1 MMRKL
6 RITYGHSFYSF
17 PIEQCFYCERHL
29 SDHNNWTNL
38 QRCNDLFRPST
49 KLSGNKIRVVV
60 CHTCQRAKSRLEP
73 EEFIEILQ
81 ASYDKIQEFKYIAVS
96 HISTIIS
103 NILYILDHLEPD
115 LNGRNLT
122 IFKRTDS
129 EKPQLKYQ
137 AMSSPLSIQTNASQF
152 NTSLTCYYCNRPLDA
167 SRKDASLQITRDHV
181 RPISKHPESRQIV
194 FSCHLCNNSKANDEP
209 EIFLAKLKIAHY
221 HEQNYKKIPY
231 HLLSTMIV
239 SLQDL
244 ISKSLQSFAPYPV
257 LDILH
262 HYDLS
267 LLRKQ
272 LHRKQRQLW
281 LEQIDDYA
289 LLELLLLCLGAQN
302 KRSSEGLAHDAAFFN
317 ITLWQ
322 ERLELALEIGWISA
336 FYRIDTIDFHALMQ
350 EQEFDQFYILN
361 DRGRA
366 ALQLEAVCSQQE
378 NR

>member
-1 MMRKL
+1 MRKL
-6 RITYGHSFYSF
+6 RITYGRSFQST

-29 SDHNNWTNL
+29 SSHHNWTNL
-38 QRCNDLFRPST
+38 QRCNDLLRPST
-49 KLSGNKIRVVV
+49 KMSGNKISVIV
-60 CHTCQRAKSRLEP
+60 CHTCKRAKLQLEP

-81 ASYDKIQEFKYIAVS
+81 GCFDTQQEFKYIDVS
-96 HISTIIS
+96 RIQMVIKNLI
-103 NILYILDHLEPD
+103 YILDYLEPN

-122 IFKRTDS
+122 VAKRTDS
-129 EKPQLKYQ
+129 EKPLLNYQ
-137 AMSSPLSIQTNASQF
+137 AVTSSLSIQSNASQI

-221 HEQNYKKIPY
+221 HKQNYKKIPY

-244 ISKSLQSFAPYPV
+244 INNSLKSFAPYPV

-361 DRGRA
+361 DRGRS
-366 ALQLEAVCSQQE
+366 ALQLEAICSQQE

>member
-1 MMRKL
+1 MRKL
-6 RITYGHSFYSF
+6 RITYGRSFQST

-29 SDHNNWTNL
+29 SSHHNWTNL
-38 QRCNDLFRPST
+38 QRCNDLLRPST
-49 KLSGNKIRVVV
+49 KMSGNKISVIV
-60 CHTCQRAKSRLEP
+60 CHTCKRAKLQLEP
-73 EEFIEILQ
+73 EEFIEKLRACFETQQDFKHID
-81 ASYDKIQEFKYIAVS
+81 ASRIQMVIKNLTS
-96 HISTIIS
+96 
-103 NILYILDHLEPD
+103 ILDYLEPN

-122 IFKRTDS
+122 VAKRTDL
-129 EKPQLKYQ
+129 EKPILKYQ
-137 AMSSPLSIQTNASQF
+137 VVTSVQSIQS
-152 NTSLTCYYCNRPLDA
+152 NTTLTCYYCNRPLDA
-167 SRKDASLQITRDHV
+167 SRKDASLHITRDHV

-221 HEQNYKKIPY
+221 HKQNYKKIPY

-244 ISKSLQSFAPYPV
+244 ISKSLKSFAPYPV

-366 ALQLEAVCSQQE
+366 ALQLEAICSQQE

>member
-1 MMRKL
+1 MIMRKL
-6 RITYGHSFYSF
+6 RITYGRSFQST
-17 PIEQCFYCERHL
+17 PIEQCYYCERHL
-29 SDHNNWTNL
+29 SSHHNWTNL
-38 QRCNDLFRPST
+38 QRCNDLLRPST
-49 KLSGNKIRVVV
+49 KMSGNKISVIV
-60 CHTCQRAKSRLEP
+60 CHTCKRAKLQLEP

-81 ASYDKIQEFKYIAVS
+81 GCFDTQQEFKYIDVS
-96 HISTIIS
+96 RIQMVIKNLI
-103 NILYILDHLEPD
+103 YILDYLEPN
-115 LNGRNLT
+115 LKGRNLT
-122 IFKRTDS
+122 VVKRTDL
-129 EKPQLKYQ
+129 EKPILKYQ
-137 AMSSPLSIQTNASQF
+137 VVTSVQSIQS
-152 NTSLTCYYCNRPLDA
+152 NTTLTCYYCNRPLDA

-221 HEQNYKKIPY
+221 HKQNYKKIPY

-244 ISKSLQSFAPYPV
+244 ISKSLKSFAPYPV

-322 ERLELALEIGWISA
+322 ERLELALEIGWISG

-361 DRGRA
+361 DRGRS
-366 ALQLEAVCSQQE
+366 ALQLEAICSQQE